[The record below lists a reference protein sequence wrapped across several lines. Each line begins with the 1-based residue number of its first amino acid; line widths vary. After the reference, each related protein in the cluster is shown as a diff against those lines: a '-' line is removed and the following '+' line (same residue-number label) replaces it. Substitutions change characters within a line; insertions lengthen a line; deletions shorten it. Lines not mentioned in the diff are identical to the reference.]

1 MAAWRTRAANSIAA
15 HRVAGGGFGGRGASL
30 PVSALREEFRC
41 LPPFARAYAHHTN
54 ALARFVCDLSH
65 WMTLSE
71 VAALSHLGW
80 DTVKE
85 IVKADLARR
94 YGNVSIKEVKR
105 IAIDEIYVGRKAKFL
120 TLVIDL
126 DTGQIIHVAKGRG
139 QEALRKFWRRVR
151 KSKARIEAAACDMSA
166 AYWSAI
172 MEHLPQAALV
182 FDHFHI
188 IKLANEK
195 IDDLR
200 RALWHEADILKR
212 NAIKG
217 SRYLLLMGAENLPDD
232 RREKLQEAL
241 RFNEPLSVAYY
252 LKEEL
257 RLLWSQPSFEH
268 MSRFLHNWCAKA
280 LETGIVQMMSL
291 AKTLRAHATGILN
304 FFHHPISSGKLEG
317 INNKIACLK
326 RAAYGYRDHEFF
338 TLKLYSLHE
347 SSIRLSGL

>member
-1 MAAWRTRAANSIAA
+1 
-15 HRVAGGGFGGRGASL
+15 
-30 PVSALREEFRC
+30 
-41 LPPFARAYAHHTN
+41 
-54 ALARFVCDLSH
+54 
-65 WMTLSE
+65 MTLSE
-71 VAALSHLGW
+71 VAELTHLGW
-80 DTVKE
+80 DTVKG
-85 IVKADLARR
+85 IVKADLANR
-94 YGNVSIKEVKR
+94 YHSVPIKEVKR
-105 IAIDEIYVGRKAKFL
+105 IAIDEIYVGKKAKFF

-126 DTGQIIHVAKGRG
+126 DSGQIIHVGQGRG
-139 QEALRKFWRRVR
+139 KDALRKFWRRVR
-151 KSKARIEAAACDMSA
+151 KAKAPIEAAACDMAA

-172 MEHLPQAALV
+172 LENLPKAALV

-195 IDDLR
+195 IDELR
-200 RALWHEADILKR
+200 RDLQREADILKR

-257 RLLWSQPSFEH
+257 RLLWSQPSLEV

-280 LETGIVQMMSL
+280 IGSGIVQMISL

-304 FFHHPISSGKLEG
+304 FFHHPISTGRLEG
-317 INNKIACLK
+317 LNNKIACLK
-326 RAAYGYRDHEFF
+326 RAAYGYRDSEFF
-338 TLKLYSLHE
+338 ILKLYSLHE
-347 SSIRLSGL
+347 SFLRLSGV